1 MKKLLLI
8 TLVSLCFT
16 NIKSQDFPKNAN
28 GEIEF
33 TEVIETNLSK
43 TKLYS
48 NAQEWIAKT
57 FGDYKSV
64 IQFEDNEN
72 GKLIIKGNSNVN
84 YIGRTEFMQTK
95 EMISYT
101 LTIEVKEG
109 KYRYKLDNVFI
120 TQSTN
125 VLGSIVHSKPFIPF
139 EHLNL
144 MEKYSTVLD
153 SLQKV
158 DITKM
163 KKKLL
168 TEHQERIATNEN
180 YLKNETLFYKDE
192 YITIIQLIDSL
203 KKLMLI
209 NDDF

>member
-8 TLVSLCFT
+8 TLVSLCFS

-28 GEIEF
+28 GEVEF

-43 TKLYS
+43 AKLYS

-64 IQFEDNEN
+64 IQLEDNEN

-84 YIGRTEFMQTK
+84 CQGRTEVMQTK
-95 EMISYT
+95 EKISYT

-109 KYRYKLDNVFI
+109 KYRYKVDNVFI
-120 TQSTN
+120 TQSIYA
-125 VLGSIVHSKPFIPF
+125 LGSTIYSKPFSPL
-139 EHLNL
+139 EHLEL
-144 MEKYSTVLD
+144 MAKYSKELD

-168 TEHQERIATNEN
+168 TEHQEKITINEN
-180 YLKNETLFYKDE
+180 YLKNENLFYKDE
-192 YITIIQLIDSL
+192 YTTIVQLIDSL
-203 KKLMLI
+203 KKSILI